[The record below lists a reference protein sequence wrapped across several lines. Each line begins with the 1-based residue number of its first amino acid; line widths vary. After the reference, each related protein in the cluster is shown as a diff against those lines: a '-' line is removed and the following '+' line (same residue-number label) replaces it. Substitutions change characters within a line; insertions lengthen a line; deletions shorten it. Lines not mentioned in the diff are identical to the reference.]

1 MRGKWTSRLEWMA
14 LMHFPEHKPGLMSL
28 ILSWASS
35 KAGGRQGEG
44 GLSILGDAGLV
55 SYCCCIR
62 AGDKWD
68 LVGIFFMPSV

>member
-35 KAGGRQGEG
+35 KAGGGGEKEDCPF
-44 GLSILGDAGLV
+44 LEMLV
-55 SYCCCIR
+55 WFPTAAAS
-62 AGDKWD
+62 A
-68 LVGIFFMPSV
+68 LVTNGTW